1 MGQIYTSQE
10 GRLQG
15 WLGVLGVGMSS
26 RRCKLL
32 AAMPVLPADAYG
44 VRRPSGDEKSA
55 SRTYTVNVHSSAP
68 PPMLLEALGAL
79 GAQARLVDDSDVH
92 AARRARHSD
101 AVLRLRRRRRN
112 GRRRRRLHLRQ
123 QTPMLPSAWLH
134 LR

>member
-1 MGQIYTSQE
+1 MEQIYTSQE

-55 SRTYTVNVHSSAP
+55 SRTYAVNVHSSAP
-68 PPMLLEALGAL
+68 PRMLLEALGAL
-79 GAQARLVDDSDVH
+79 GAAS
-92 AARRARHSD
+92 AARRRLGRATAGVMTHRALRFRMLLKSLHS
-101 AVLRLRRRRRN
+101 
-112 GRRRRRLHLRQ
+112 
-123 QTPMLPSAWLH
+123 
-134 LR
+134 